1 MRKLVIGILAHVD
14 AGKTTLAESL
24 LYKTGSIR
32 KLGRVDHKNAFLD
45 TYELEKER
53 GITIFSKQAVFSY
66 KDLNITLLD
75 TPGHVDFSAEMERTL
90 QVLDYAILVIS
101 GSEGI
106 QGHTETLWQ
115 MLSRYRIPT
124 FIFINK
130 MDLDGA
136 DRQELMMA
144 LKKSLSE
151 GCVDFSSD
159 QDTELFMENL
169 AIFDEKILNHYIDYG
184 IIDVKDIAGLIYGR
198 RVFPCYYG
206 SALKQNGIEEFLEGI
221 RTYTLIKRYAD
232 SFGAK
237 VYKIARD
244 EQGNRLT
251 FMKITGGSL
260 KVKMAVSNRKA
271 GDEGHNDLADDEA
284 KEIWEEKVDQIR
296 IYSGTRYETQDE
308 VEAGDICAVT
318 GLSKTYPG
326 QGLGIEKDLDME
338 ILKPVLNYQLIL
350 PEGYNAFRMLSQL
363 RELEE
368 EDPTLHIVWNERLE
382 EIHIQLMGEVQIEI
396 LQNIIKERFGV
407 EVGFGAGNILYKET
421 ILQPV
426 VGVGHFEPL
435 RHYAEVHLLMEPL
448 AAGSGLVF
456 ESKCSEDVL
465 DRSWQRL
472 ILTHLAEKEHIG
484 VLTGSP
490 ITDIKIT
497 LIAGRAHLK
506 HTVGGDFRQAT
517 YRAIRQ
523 GLKKTDCILLEPYYS
538 FRLKVPSDN
547 IGRAM
552 NDIQNMKGN
561 FEPPAINGDTAVLVG
576 NVPVATISG
585 YHLKVNAY
593 TRGRG
598 SLHCTLAGYQPCHNE
613 EEVIARIGYDC
624 ELDPDNPTGSVFCSH
639 GSGFIV
645 DWDRVEEYM
654 HIENSMK
661 ELFPAKATDKTRD
674 TYTDADYDNV
684 YNQESTRSRASRDK
698 TDSWQEDKEL
708 EEIFTRTFGPI
719 KQSVIYTP
727 SRLGYEK
734 KTTTSQAL
742 PNNRPKQYKKEYL
755 LVDGYNIIF
764 SWDELS
770 ELAKENMDAARYKL
784 MDILSNYQGF
794 TNSKVI
800 LVFDA
805 YKVKG
810 GVGSVQKYH
819 NIDVVYTK
827 EAETADQYIEK
838 VTHEIAKDNRVAVAT
853 SDALEQIII
862 LGKGAIRLSAGDLKE
877 EILRVNDAIRSSY
890 LEKSSKGRANIGE
903 RFGDDIIEFME
914 E

>member
-1 MRKLVIGILAHVD
+1 
-14 AGKTTLAESL
+14 
-24 LYKTGSIR
+24 
-32 KLGRVDHKNAFLD
+32 
-45 TYELEKER
+45 
-53 GITIFSKQAVFSY
+53 
-66 KDLNITLLD
+66 
-75 TPGHVDFSAEMERTL
+75 
-90 QVLDYAILVIS
+90 
-101 GSEGI
+101 
-106 QGHTETLWQ
+106 
-115 MLSRYRIPT
+115 
-124 FIFINK
+124 
-130 MDLDGA
+130 
-136 DRQELMMA
+136 
-144 LKKSLSE
+144 
-151 GCVDFSSD
+151 
-159 QDTELFMENL
+159 
-169 AIFDEKILNHYIDYG
+169 
-184 IIDVKDIAGLIYGR
+184 
-198 RVFPCYYG
+198 
-206 SALKQNGIEEFLEGI
+206 
-221 RTYTLIKRYAD
+221 
-232 SFGAK
+232 
-237 VYKIARD
+237 
-244 EQGNRLT
+244 
-251 FMKITGGSL
+251 
-260 KVKMAVSNRKA
+260 
-271 GDEGHNDLADDEA
+271 
-284 KEIWEEKVDQIR
+284 
-296 IYSGTRYETQDE
+296 
-308 VEAGDICAVT
+308 
-318 GLSKTYPG
+318 
-326 QGLGIEKDLDME
+326 
-338 ILKPVLNYQLIL
+338 
-350 PEGYNAFRMLSQL
+350 
-363 RELEE
+363 
-368 EDPTLHIVWNERLE
+368 
-382 EIHIQLMGEVQIEI
+382 
-396 LQNIIKERFGV
+396 
-407 EVGFGAGNILYKET
+407 
-421 ILQPV
+421 
-426 VGVGHFEPL
+426 
-435 RHYAEVHLLMEPL
+435 
-448 AAGSGLVF
+448 
-456 ESKCSEDVL
+456 
-465 DRSWQRL
+465 
-472 ILTHLAEKEHIG
+472 
-484 VLTGSP
+484 
-490 ITDIKIT
+490 
-497 LIAGRAHLK
+497 
-506 HTVGGDFRQAT
+506 
-517 YRAIRQ
+517 
-523 GLKKTDCILLEPYYS
+523 
-538 FRLKVPSDN
+538 
-547 IGRAM
+547 
-552 NDIQNMKGN
+552 
-561 FEPPAINGDTAVLVG
+561 
-576 NVPVATISG
+576 
-585 YHLKVNAY
+585 
-593 TRGRG
+593 
-598 SLHCTLAGYQPCHNE
+598 LAGYQPCHNE
-613 EEVIARIGYDC
+613 EEVIARIGYDS

-661 ELFPAKATDKTRD
+661 ELFPAKASDKTRD

>member
-1 MRKLVIGILAHVD
+1 
-14 AGKTTLAESL
+14 
-24 LYKTGSIR
+24 
-32 KLGRVDHKNAFLD
+32 
-45 TYELEKER
+45 
-53 GITIFSKQAVFSY
+53 
-66 KDLNITLLD
+66 
-75 TPGHVDFSAEMERTL
+75 
-90 QVLDYAILVIS
+90 
-101 GSEGI
+101 
-106 QGHTETLWQ
+106 
-115 MLSRYRIPT
+115 
-124 FIFINK
+124 
-130 MDLDGA
+130 
-136 DRQELMMA
+136 
-144 LKKSLSE
+144 
-151 GCVDFSSD
+151 
-159 QDTELFMENL
+159 
-169 AIFDEKILNHYIDYG
+169 
-184 IIDVKDIAGLIYGR
+184 
-198 RVFPCYYG
+198 
-206 SALKQNGIEEFLEGI
+206 
-221 RTYTLIKRYAD
+221 
-232 SFGAK
+232 
-237 VYKIARD
+237 
-244 EQGNRLT
+244 
-251 FMKITGGSL
+251 
-260 KVKMAVSNRKA
+260 
-271 GDEGHNDLADDEA
+271 
-284 KEIWEEKVDQIR
+284 
-296 IYSGTRYETQDE
+296 
-308 VEAGDICAVT
+308 
-318 GLSKTYPG
+318 
-326 QGLGIEKDLDME
+326 
-338 ILKPVLNYQLIL
+338 
-350 PEGYNAFRMLSQL
+350 
-363 RELEE
+363 
-368 EDPTLHIVWNERLE
+368 
-382 EIHIQLMGEVQIEI
+382 
-396 LQNIIKERFGV
+396 
-407 EVGFGAGNILYKET
+407 
-421 ILQPV
+421 
-426 VGVGHFEPL
+426 
-435 RHYAEVHLLMEPL
+435 
-448 AAGSGLVF
+448 
-456 ESKCSEDVL
+456 
-465 DRSWQRL
+465 
-472 ILTHLAEKEHIG
+472 LAEKEHIG

-517 YRAIRQ
+517 FRAIRQ

-613 EEVIARIGYDC
+613 EEVIARIGYDS

-661 ELFPAKATDKTRD
+661 ELFPAKASDKTRD